1 MKKQILPTDLDFYP
15 IDLLVYLNTL
25 EVDGVILKKQY
36 GFQHSGNIIEMSLSE
51 FIEEKRVIKS
61 FIPKTFKDSLYSDR
75 YYRIEMCNYIKNKFE
90 NKYLRINTTK

>member
-15 IDLLVYLNTL
+15 RDLLVYLNTL
-25 EVDGVILKKQY
+25 EVDGIILKKQY
-36 GFQHSGNIIEMSLSE
+36 RFQHSGDIIEMSLSE
-51 FIEEKRVIKS
+51 FIEEKRVIRN
-61 FIPKTFKDSLYSDR
+61 FIPKTFKDFLYSDR

>member
-15 IDLLVYLNTL
+15 RDLLVYLNTL

-36 GFQHSGNIIEMSLSE
+36 GFQHSGDIVEMSLSE
-51 FIEEKRVIKS
+51 FIEEKRVIMS

-90 NKYLRINTTK
+90 NKYLLIDTTK

>member
-15 IDLLVYLNTL
+15 RDLLVYLNTL

-36 GFQHSGNIIEMSLSE
+36 GFQHSGDIIEMSLSE

-75 YYRIEMCNYIKNKFE
+75 YYKIEMCNYIKNKFE
-90 NKYLRINTTK
+90 NKYLIIDTTK